1 MDIGVD
7 FDIDFY
13 EILTLISNRNPMR
26 FRTEIGLSFVIGFL
40 HVRHVRAAI
49 TLVLSISIDT
59 VFRQFHVG
67 LRYHPDHST
76 SNYTPGY
83 MCQYQVK
90 D

>member
-13 EILTLISNRNPMR
+13 EILTLISNRNTMR
-26 FRTEIGLSFVIGFL
+26 FRTEIGLSFVSGFL

-49 TLVLSISIDT
+49 TLVLSILCGPMD
-59 VFRQFHVG
+59 FHG
-67 LRYHPDHST
+67 LDCYRFLDHST
-76 SNYTPGY
+76 LHRKPVDIT
-83 MCQYQVK
+83 QFQVN